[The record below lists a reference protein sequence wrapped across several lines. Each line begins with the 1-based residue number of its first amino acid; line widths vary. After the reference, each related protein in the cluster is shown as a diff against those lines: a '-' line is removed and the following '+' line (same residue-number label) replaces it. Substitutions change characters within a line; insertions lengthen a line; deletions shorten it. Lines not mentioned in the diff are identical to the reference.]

1 MRKSTIQTGDKFGM
15 LTAIDIIGLASSGGY
30 YWLLKCDCGNDHV
43 AKSGFAR
50 HLISCG
56 CSRRTHGH
64 TSYGKY
70 TPTYISWRA
79 MISRC
84 YNPADDSF
92 ARYGGRNIKVC
103 DRWRYGDGVSTG
115 VELFIRDMGERPEG
129 TTIDRINNFEGYHPT
144 NCRWATAKEQAA
156 NKIEKIE
163 GEKHPRAK
171 INREIAEQIRLLD
184 GVMSLKQIAF
194 NYGVSKKTVLNIIH
208 GKIWTCARGKT
219 RPAYSK
225 PSLDSLRSGK
235 LTVADVRAIKQMM
248 ATSTDSQIAAK
259 FGVIRQTI
267 NCIRTG
273 KTWRDVE

>member
-1 MRKSTIQTGDKFGM
+1 
-15 LTAIDIIGLASSGGY
+15 
-30 YWLLKCDCGNDHV
+30 
-43 AKSGFAR
+43 
-50 HLISCG
+50 
-56 CSRRTHGH
+56 
-64 TSYGKY
+64 
-70 TPTYISWRA
+70 
-79 MISRC
+79 
-84 YNPADDSF
+84 
-92 ARYGGRNIKVC
+92 
-103 DRWRYGDGVSTG
+103 
-115 VELFIRDMGERPEG
+115 MGERPEG
-129 TTIDRINNFEGYHPT
+129 TTIDRIDNFEGYHPT

-194 NYGVSKKTVLNIIH
+194 KYGVSKKTVLNIIH

-225 PSLDSLRSGK
+225 TSLDSLRSGK